1 MSQIIMLRV
10 VPTITIVPTAQERHW
25 LEWKR
30 DGCAAF
36 DRAATEAESAP
47 LAAGGAKKRRSGAAA
62 RAGGKRQQ
70 LGNSEL
76 SRLWNLG
83 ARLARGR
90 LVPRRGQCEGGGG
103 RCE

>member
-1 MSQIIMLRV
+1 MRCDGWSVRRLKLDVAELTGAEPLDDDRMLRV
-10 VPTITIVPTAQERHW
+10 A
-25 LEWKR
+25 
-30 DGCAAF
+30 
-36 DRAATEAESAP
+36 AATEAESAP

-83 ARLARGR
+83 ARLARAR
-90 LVPRRGQCEGGGG
+90 LVHRRGQCEGGGG